1 MEAVLLIGVQGS
13 GKTTFYIERFLA
25 SHIRISRDMLK
36 TRHRQRLLISAC
48 LAAKQSFVVDNTNF
62 LRLQRAEIIG
72 AAKSAG
78 FRVTGYY
85 FHCKLRDA
93 LRRNSQRKGEVIPR
107 IGVVVTYKRLE
118 PPTLSEG
125 FDSLSIVEINAANE
139 FVVRAWSDGQR
150 PPVTG

>member
-13 GKTTFYIERFLA
+13 GKTMFYTERFLQ
-25 SHIRISRDMLK
+25 SHIRNSRDTLK
-36 TRHRQRLLISAC
+36 TRHRQRLLINAC
-48 LAAKQSFVVDNTNF
+48 LAAHQAFVVDNTNF

-85 FHCKLRDA
+85 FHCELREA
-93 LRRNSQRKGEVIPR
+93 LRRNSQRKGEGIPR

-118 PPTLSEG
+118 PPTWSEG
-125 FDSLSIVEINAANE
+125 FDNLSIVEINAANE
-139 FVVRAWSDGQR
+139 FVVRAWSDGQT
-150 PPVTG
+150 PPIGG